1 MKDFSIDIIR
11 NAVEKSFIKA
21 EYNENIIYRWLKR
34 PCLLFK
40 QKQNILSQESLFY
53 ICFQLLDYLKQ
64 YEYLDDPQL
73 QTEIQCIP
81 YEIEH
86 LLNESDYSPLDG
98 EYYCT
103 VDRLLVIITLYTLL
117 RLLGGQETDIL
128 AQYLLIDMNYKMPGN
143 FVAQENKV
151 YSTLQNGI
159 QAALTNDSPIYK
171 HSTDIMHHPEYYSE
185 TDKMHLIEFVQT
197 YFDSD
202 RLISHE
208 IAAHLAKDTHVEA
221 PLILPAHDYQA
232 ETEQLQKQIAELQ
245 TALQKKDEE
254 IIALQAKQQAPVPD
268 NSAVLLN
275 ENKQLKQE
283 LEELQEQKQ
292 QLLQNLQSYAHPVHI
307 VKGKKSKAATIFSAM
322 FYANYFQCDNNLNK
336 NECVAAILQR
346 IFNDSSNSIPQ
357 LVSSYL
363 DKGTLD
369 QLKQELIDTL
379 SDLQHAKNT
388 DRTLR

>member
-11 NAVEKSFIKA
+11 NAVEKSFIQT
-21 EYNENIIYRWLKR
+21 EYNDNIVYRWLKR

-86 LLNESDYSPLDG
+86 LLNESDYSSLDW

-103 VDRLLVIITLYTLL
+103 VDRVLLIRTLYNLL
-117 RLLGGQETDIL
+117 RFLDGQETADL
-128 AQYLLIDMNYKMPGN
+128 AKYLLVDMNYKMPGN
-143 FVAQENKV
+143 FATQENTV
-151 YSTLQNGI
+151 YLILCNGI
-159 QAALTNDSPIYK
+159 QAALTNESPIYT
-171 HSTDIMHHPEYYSE
+171 HSNQIMKSPDYCE
-185 TDKMHLIEFVQT
+185 TNEMHLIEFVQT
-197 YFDSD
+197 YFASD
-202 RLISHE
+202 RLISEE
-208 IAAHLAKDTHVEA
+208 IATHLAKDTPVEEA
-221 PLILPAHDYQA
+221 HILPSHDYQA
-232 ETEQLQKQIAELQ
+232 ETEQLKKQIDELQ
-245 TALQKKDEE
+245 TALQKKNEE

-268 NSAVLLN
+268 NSAALLN

-292 QLLQNLQSYAHPVHI
+292 QLLQNLQSYAHPIHI

-336 NECVAAILQR
+336 NECVTTILQR